1 MVLEISKSI
10 LWLGPRTGQR
20 PGTTV
25 PHLNTVARLKHIYT
39 SADPEHRAIW
49 VVLDYSGIPCFSVDV
64 VKELCQTQRLVAQQL
79 RSEFESDPDSRTL
92 FQVAASDHP
101 GTFSLGGDLAYFLD
115 CIQRGDRAALMDYAR
130 SCVDAQVNTARHYE
144 LPVTTLSVVEGEC
157 LGGGF
162 ECALSSSVL
171 IADETSRFAFPELT
185 FGMFPGMGA
194 LALLLRKVA
203 PAVARRVILDQAV
216 YTAAEL
222 HELGIVDIVTSAGKA
237 RDAARTYMR
246 ENIKRHAGLHG
257 LQVAMDHALPING
270 EEFTAVV
277 DEWVDTAFRLSES
290 NRRLMDYL
298 ARGQQRR
305 HSERVEDRVNLL
317 RRPFA

>member
-1 MVLEISKSI
+1 
-10 LWLGPRTGQR
+10 
-20 PGTTV
+20 
-25 PHLNTVARLKHIYT
+25 
-39 SADPEHRAIW
+39 
-49 VVLDYSGIPCFSVDV
+49 VV
-64 VKELCQTQRLVAQQL
+64 
-79 RSEFESDPDSRTL
+79 
-92 FQVAASDHP
+92 ASDHP
-101 GTFSLGGDLAYFLD
+101 GTFSLGGDLAYFLN
-115 CIQRGDRAALMDYAR
+115 CIDRDDRTSLEDYAHT
-130 SCVDAQVNTARHYE
+130 CIDAQIATARHYG
-144 LPVTTLSVVEGEC
+144 LPVTTLSVIEGEC

-162 ECALSSSVL
+162 ECALASSVL

-194 LALLLRKVA
+194 LALLLRKVS
-203 PAVARRVILDQAV
+203 PAVARRLILEQAV

-222 HELGIVDIVTSAGKA
+222 HELGVVDIVARPGQA

-257 LQVAMDHALPING
+257 LQVAIDHALPINS

-277 DEWVDTAFRLSES
+277 EEWVDTAFRLSDS

-305 HSERVEDRVNLL
+305 HPERVEDNVNVL
-317 RRPFA
+317 RQPFA